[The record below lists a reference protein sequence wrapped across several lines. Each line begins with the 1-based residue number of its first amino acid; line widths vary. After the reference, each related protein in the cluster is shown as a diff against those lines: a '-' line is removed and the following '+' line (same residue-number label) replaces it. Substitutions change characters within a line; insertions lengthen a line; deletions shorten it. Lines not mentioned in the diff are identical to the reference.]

1 VIAHEPPLEELLD
14 DREQRRAQTD
24 DIIATYLSEGP
35 AAAWVKFLADANIT
49 LPEDDGS
56 AAATPEPAERDPQ
69 EVAAEHHFFVHELR
83 LSTHWQPDI
92 AALRAATARIVVGI
106 GDDSAGQVCDLTST
120 ALAAALG
127 IEPTMFPGGHIGF
140 VEDPIGFATRL
151 RGVLREG

>member
-1 VIAHEPPLEELLD
+1 
-14 DREQRRAQTD
+14 
-24 DIIATYLSEGP
+24 
-35 AAAWVKFLADANIT
+35 
-49 LPEDDGS
+49 
-56 AAATPEPAERDPQ
+56 
-69 EVAAEHHFFVHELR
+69 VHELR